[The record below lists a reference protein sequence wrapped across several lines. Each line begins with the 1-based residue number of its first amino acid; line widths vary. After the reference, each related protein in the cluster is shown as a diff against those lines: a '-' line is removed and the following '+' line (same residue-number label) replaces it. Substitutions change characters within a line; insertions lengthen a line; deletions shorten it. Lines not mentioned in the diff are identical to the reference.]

1 MSSIFTNSNPA
12 IEKVFAEAG
21 SPNKVMCIPMDYAK
35 KTHAALACN
44 GDGAKLKKPF
54 NVHNSPE
61 GVQYVLGIADGLCRK
76 HHIKSEHVI
85 FAGEDCGGFCFNF
98 VHALAAKGRLIIG
111 LNAREA
117 AEERENQIAST
128 DKLDLLGIASLVIY
142 KKRGRTIGA
151 EHGSATIL
159 RRLTHHRN
167 SLVKS
172 RSASAHR
179 THHLVFQLMPGFLD
193 EEDSGISPFSQA
205 SLWLMSERFSPKQLH
220 ARPSNVLLR
229 KFRSFQVKNPESTIR
244 KLKHLSESVLPPPSS
259 LCESLQTCLSN
270 EVEVY
275 TAIDSCVNRLTQDIA
290 RTLAPTPG
298 AMLTTVSGV
307 NIVTGAGLYAELG
320 DPSRRQPV
328 HRMASFAGIV
338 DRLKQTGGPDKAAR
352 SLGRSRRGNKD
363 VKKLIV
369 DSAIKMGQ
377 FGHPE
382 IKSEYSRR
390 DSAGQDVRF
399 TMARR
404 MLRIYL
410 RLIDNCD
417 FFLPP
422 SLLKNPSR
430 NLLREYYQQAWTK
443 TLIKW
448 RNAGAIREAFAP
460 GAPLEEW
467 RCMLNKLYD
476 LNLSNKSP
484 QAWQLRRK

>member
-1 MSSIFTNSNPA
+1 MRSILSKANPA

-21 SPNKVMCIPMDYAK
+21 SPSKVMCIPMDYAK
-35 KTHAALACN
+35 KTHVALACN
-44 GDGAKLKKPF
+44 GESMRLKKPF
-54 NVHNSPE
+54 HVHNSPE

-76 HHIKSEHVI
+76 HHIKPEHVI

-98 VHALAAKGRLIIG
+98 VHALASRGRLIVG

-128 DKLDLLGIASLVIY
+128 DKLDLLGVASLVIY
-142 KKRGRTIGA
+142 KKRGRLIGA
-151 EHGSATIL
+151 EHGSAATL

-179 THHLVFQLMPGFLD
+179 THHLVCQLLPGFLD

-205 SLWLMSERFSPKQLH
+205 SLWLMSERFSSKQIH
-220 ARPSNVLLR
+220 ARPSNALVR
-229 KFRSFQVKNPESTIR
+229 KFRSFQVHNAEATVR
-244 KLKHLSESVLPPPSS
+244 KLKHLAESALPPPPS

-270 EVEVY
+270 EVQAY
-275 TAIDSCVNRLTQDIA
+275 AALDSCVSRLTLDIA
-290 RTLAPTPG
+290 RRLASTPG
-298 AMLTTVSGV
+298 AMLTTVPGI
-307 NIVTGAGLYAELG
+307 NIVIGSGLYAELG
-320 DPSRRQPV
+320 DPTRRQPI
-328 HRMASFAGIV
+328 HRMTSFAGIV

-352 SLGRSRRGNKD
+352 SLGRSRRGNKI
-363 VKKLIV
+363 VKDLVV
-369 DSAIKMGQ
+369 DTAIKMGQ

-399 TMARR
+399 TMGRR
-404 MLRIYL
+404 MLRICIH
-410 RLIDNCD
+410 LIDHCD

-422 SLLKNPSR
+422 SLLKNPQPD
-430 NLLREYYQQAWTK
+430 LLREYYQQAWTT

-448 RNAGAIREAFAP
+448 RNAGAIQQAFAS
-460 GAPLEEW
+460 GAPLEQW
-467 RCMLNKLYD
+467 RCMLNELYG